1 MQSFG
6 LHRAKVAVILKY
18 EKEQFV
24 FIFFPPQT
32 ITTKKIELAYITFY
46 FY

>member
-18 EKEQFV
+18 VKEQFV
-24 FIFFPPQT
+24 FIFFPLKQQQQ
-32 ITTKKIELAYITFY
+32 KR
-46 FY
+46 